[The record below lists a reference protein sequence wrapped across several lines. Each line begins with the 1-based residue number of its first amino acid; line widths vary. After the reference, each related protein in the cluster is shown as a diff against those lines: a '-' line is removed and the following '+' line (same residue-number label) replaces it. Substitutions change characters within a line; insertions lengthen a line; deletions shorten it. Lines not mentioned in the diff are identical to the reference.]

1 MNELRQKNRSW
12 AEGISAKGMKDD
24 ERRDQSSKGVRSLR
38 IFEHL
43 DFGGSIIFF
52 CPLHL
57 SWPFRFCFPVIPATP
72 DAPPEL
78 RLGMRLLQHRRR
90 RALNALKRAKQRS
103 AAKGLELDEQA
114 MAAMTGD
121 ALFIPTTKMVIMI
134 NGY

>member
-90 RALNALKRAKQRS
+90 RALNALKRGQAAQCCQR
-103 AAKGLELDEQA
+103 AGAGR
-114 MAAMTGD
+114 TGHGGHD
-121 ALFIPTTKMVIMI
+121 WGCFIYPNHK
-134 NGY
+134 NGDND